1 MIRVDI
7 ILVEITLY
15 ATPTSY
21 LRSLISTLI
30 ILFVFW
36 LIWSRLH
43 IVIFVQMPWWGLL
56 LLAVGIYLVIDYGVD
71 KLFGRR

>member
-1 MIRVDI
+1 M
-7 ILVEITLY
+7 
-15 ATPTSY
+15 PHQ

-30 ILFVFW
+30 ILFVCW

-43 IVIFVQMPWWGLL
+43 IVIFVQIPWWGLL